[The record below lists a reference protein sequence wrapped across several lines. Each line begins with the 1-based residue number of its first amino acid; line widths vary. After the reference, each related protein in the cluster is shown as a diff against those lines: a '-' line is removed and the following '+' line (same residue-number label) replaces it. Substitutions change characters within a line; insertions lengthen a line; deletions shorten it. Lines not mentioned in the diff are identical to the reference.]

1 MEHFIVSA
9 RKYRPQNFA
18 DVVGQQAI
26 TNTLE
31 NAIQNNHLA
40 QALLFTGPRGVGKT
54 SCARILAKRINQ
66 EDATIDDEDFAFN
79 IFELDAASNNS
90 VDDIRN
96 LTDQVRIPPQTGKY
110 KVYIIDEVHM
120 LSQAA
125 FNAFLKTLEE
135 PPAHA
140 IFILATTEKHKII
153 PTILSRCQIF
163 DFKRIGVL
171 DAKEYLK
178 TICDKENIT
187 AEDDAL
193 HVIAQKADGAMRDAL
208 SIFDRVV
215 SFSGN
220 NLTREAVT
228 QNLNVLDYDVYFN
241 ITDLLLANKIPEVLM
256 AFNEVLSKGF
266 EGHHFINGLASHFR
280 DLLVA
285 KDQATIALLEVGDN
299 TKKRYLEQATKASMQ
314 FLMPA
319 IDKANDCDLKY
330 RGSKN
335 QRLLVELTLMQI
347 ASITFDG
354 AKKKSSNYIIPATF
368 FTSLSPSV
376 KKTEVKPATSVVS
389 KPQKAQ
395 EKPVVT
401 TNETPKPTLKNIKR
415 RTSALSLKSLHQK
428 KDVKVNLDEEEN
440 YDNHPKTPFS
450 LDELKDAWKKYY
462 FQLQRMGEQS
472 MAAIIA
478 SDEPKLQEDFTIIF
492 AVPSDLMKS
501 QLEKG
506 KPKLLRFL
514 REKLNNYGIQIN
526 VKVNETIEKK
536 FAYTPQEKYDKLKE
550 KNPLLEKLKSTFGL
564 DV

>member
-1 MEHFIVSA
+1 MKQFIVSA
-9 RKYRPQNFA
+9 RKYRPQVFA
-18 DVVGQQAI
+18 DVIGQQAI

-31 NAIQNNHLA
+31 NAIKNNHLA

-54 SCARILAKRINQ
+54 SCARILAKAINQ
-66 EDATIDDEDFAFN
+66 DDGVSDDEDFAFN

-96 LTDQVRIPPQTGKY
+96 LTEQVRIPPQTGTF

-163 DFKRIGVL
+163 DFKRISVL
-171 DAKEYLK
+171 DAKNYLK
-178 TICDKENIT
+178 VIAEKEEIT
-187 AEDDAL
+187 ADDDAL
-193 HVIAQKADGAMRDAL
+193 HIIAQKADGAMRDAL

-215 SFSGN
+215 SFSGD

-241 ITDLLLANKIPEVLM
+241 ITDLVLENKIPEVLV

-285 KDQATIALLEVGDN
+285 KDKATIELLEVGDIA
-299 TKKRYLEQATKASMQ
+299 KKKYLEQATKANVQ
-314 FLMPA
+314 FLIAA
-319 IDKANDCDLKY
+319 INKSNDCDLSY
-330 RGSKN
+330 RASKN

-354 AKKKSSNYIIPATF
+354 EKKKSANYIIPATF
-368 FTSLSPSV
+368 FTSLSPAAKAIAKPILQNKVVHKVEESRTPI
-376 KKTEVKPATSVVS
+376 KKAVI
-389 KPQKAQ
+389 Q
-395 EKPVVT
+395 KPV
-401 TNETPKPTLKNIKR
+401 LKNATR
-415 RTSALSLKSLHQK
+415 RPSSLSLKSIHLKKEVKSEVDLEENFDSHP
-428 KDVKVNLDEEEN
+428 KDVFTQK
-440 YDNHPKTPFS
+440 
-450 LDELKDAWKKYY
+450 ELEKSWKQYHA
-462 FQLQRMGEQS
+462 QLIAKGKKS
-472 MAAIIA
+472 IAAIVISNTPRLGENFEIGFDLPNSLM
-478 SDEPKLQEDFTIIF
+478 SDQ
-492 AVPSDLMKS
+492 V
-501 QLEKG
+501 EKE
-506 KPKLLRFL
+506 KPKLLKHL
-514 REKLNNYGIQIN
+514 REALNNYAISISI
-526 VKVNETIEKK
+526 VVNETVTKK
-536 FAYTPQEKYDKLKE
+536 FVYTPQEKFEKLLEINPTLSKLKDAF
-550 KNPLLEKLKSTFGL
+550 KLDF
-564 DV
+564 

>member
-9 RKYRPQNFA
+9 RKYRPQNFV

-31 NAIQNNHLA
+31 NAIKNNHLA

-66 EDATIDDEDFAFN
+66 EDATTSNDEDFAFN

-90 VDDIRN
+90 VDDIRS

-171 DAKEYLK
+171 DAKNYLK
-178 TICDKENIT
+178 TICEKENIT
-187 AEDDAL
+187 ADDDAL
-193 HVIAQKADGAMRDAL
+193 HIIAQKADGAMRDAL

-241 ITDLLLANKIPEVLM
+241 MTDLLLTNKIPDVLM
-256 AFNEVLSKGF
+256 AYNSVLAKGF
-266 EGHHFINGLASHFR
+266 EGHHFISGLASHFR
-280 DLLVA
+280 DCLLY
-285 KDQATIALLEVGDN
+285 T
-299 TKKRYLEQATKASMQ
+299 
-314 FLMPA
+314 
-319 IDKANDCDLKY
+319 
-330 RGSKN
+330 
-335 QRLLVELTLMQI
+335 
-347 ASITFDG
+347 
-354 AKKKSSNYIIPATF
+354 
-368 FTSLSPSV
+368 SPS
-376 KKTEVKPATSVVS
+376 P
-389 KPQKAQ
+389 
-395 EKPVVT
+395 
-401 TNETPKPTLKNIKR
+401 R
-415 RTSALSLKSLHQK
+415 
-428 KDVKVNLDEEEN
+428 
-440 YDNHPKTPFS
+440 
-450 LDELKDAWKKYY
+450 DA
-462 FQLQRMGEQS
+462 
-472 MAAIIA
+472 
-478 SDEPKLQEDFTIIF
+478 
-492 AVPSDLMKS
+492 
-501 QLEKG
+501 
-506 KPKLLRFL
+506 
-514 REKLNNYGIQIN
+514 
-526 VKVNETIEKK
+526 
-536 FAYTPQEKYDKLKE
+536 
-550 KNPLLEKLKSTFGL
+550 
-564 DV
+564 